1 MQNIKE
7 TVEEFEK
14 EYQRDME
21 NVRRQKR
28 KKGMFKRGELPGRF
42 TAKKLFRWSDK
53 KYNEKY

>member
-1 MQNIKE
+1 LQNIKE